1 MVNEFGRLIALGLSL
16 LARLIRRAWRGLRF
30 LVRRAALTRTST
42 ASAVPGG
49 GRLLDIAALSVAAD
63 LLMLAEWW
71 RRSAPPAGLAAGIG
85 LALGVLATCLT
96 AWLLRGRTW
105 PRLVLA
111 GVEAGRLGCA
121 TMLAFA
127 PSVLA
132 STSSANLAVGGVIAL
147 GLAER
152 ALWTVSVTPGHRGTT
167 ASAGARYVASLL
179 VPIALAV
186 LAGLAF
192 GGLWAL
198 LLAQV
203 ALLSALI
210 IALTLP
216 PAGTREAKPPKQR
229 KPPKRRKEPTPEQR
243 TEPVALPVAE
253 PEPAAESDSGESAY
267 HLYRPNS
274 LDGPSTPPPPPR

>member
-1 MVNEFGRLIALGLSL
+1 VVNEFGRLIALGLSL

-30 LVRRAALTRTST
+30 LVRRAALTRAAT

-49 GRLLDIAALSVAAD
+49 GRLLDVAALSVAAD

-85 LALGVLATCLT
+85 LAVGVLAMGLT

-105 PRLVLA
+105 TRLVLA

-121 TMLAFA
+121 TLLAFA
-127 PSVLA
+127 PPVLA

-152 ALWTVSVTPGHRGTT
+152 ALWTVSVTPGHRATT

-186 LAGLAF
+186 LAGLAV

-203 ALLSALI
+203 ALLGALI
-210 IALTLP
+210 VALTLP
-216 PAGTREAKPPKQR
+216 PAGTRKAKPPKQR
-229 KPPKRRKEPTPEQR
+229 TRPAAKPS
-243 TEPVALPVAE
+243 AE
-253 PEPAAESDSGESAY
+253 PPAGPAAEPAVEPAPTADSGESAY